1 MLLLKMVPNQKV
13 GAEHGRRRFVK
24 EVIVLKILDDF
35 YNYVESQGIDKNA
48 IYEEKGAGFVVIS
61 FSEKGEENRIY
72 NIAIVFYEN
81 DNDVEIYVRK
91 SIKDFDELT
100 LLRKLNALNCE
111 YTDVTFFVDDNML
124 GVKSYLSSQGKLE
137 NVLIK
142 MVSDVQLAQTE
153 FIRI

>member
-48 IYEEKGAGFVVIS
+48 IYEEKGDGFVVIS

>member
-1 MLLLKMVPNQKV
+1 MKV
-13 GAEHGRRRFVK
+13 
-24 EVIVLKILDDF
+24 LNDF
-35 YNYVESQGIDKNA
+35 YEYVTSQGIDKNA
-48 IYEEKGAGFVVIS
+48 IYEEKGEGFIVVS
-61 FSEKGEENRIY
+61 FPERGEKDCIY

-81 DNDVEIYVRK
+81 ANDVEIYVRK

-124 GVKSYLSSQGKLE
+124 TVKSYLSSQGKLE

-153 FIRI
+153 FVRI

>member
-1 MLLLKMVPNQKV
+1 MVPNQKV

-48 IYEEKGAGFVVIS
+48 IYEEKGDGFVVIS

>member
-1 MLLLKMVPNQKV
+1 MVPNQKV

-48 IYEEKGAGFVVIS
+48 IYEEKGDGVVVIS

>member
-1 MLLLKMVPNQKV
+1 M
-13 GAEHGRRRFVK
+13 
-24 EVIVLKILDDF
+24 
-35 YNYVESQGIDKNA
+35 
-48 IYEEKGAGFVVIS
+48 FVVIS

>member
-1 MLLLKMVPNQKV
+1 M
-13 GAEHGRRRFVK
+13 
-24 EVIVLKILDDF
+24 KILDDF
-35 YNYVESQGIDKNA
+35 YAYVVSQEIDKNA
-48 IYEEKGAGFVVIS
+48 IYEERGDGFVVVS
-61 FSEKGEENRIY
+61 FPERGEKDCIY

-124 GVKSYLSSQGKLE
+124 TVKSYLSSQGKLE

-153 FIRI
+153 FVRI